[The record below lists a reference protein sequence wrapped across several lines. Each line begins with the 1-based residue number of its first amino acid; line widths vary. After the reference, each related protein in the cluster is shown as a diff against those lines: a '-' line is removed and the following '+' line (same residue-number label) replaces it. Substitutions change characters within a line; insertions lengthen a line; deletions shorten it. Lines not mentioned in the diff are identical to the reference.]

1 MKRGCL
7 ILFAGLLA
15 SVSMMVLADAP
26 VVDLSQSDR
35 TTQSADQNQG
45 TEGNQDADVDSGST
59 QDTYSSSDQSLSLD
73 QRVTKL
79 QNQMDNLANMNLPG
93 KIADLQQQLQQLQG
107 QMQVEQHDLKT
118 LDEQQRNFY
127 QDLDQRLNDL
137 KTLVE
142 KGVPPSSSTTP
153 PSDATDISTPTNT
166 TDTSTSSGNDELKA
180 YQAAFKFI
188 SSKEYDKAVDS
199 LQNFLKKYPNGTYAV
214 NAHYWLGEIYYLQ
227 TKKDQASQE
236 FQTVINDY
244 PTSSKVSDAMLK
256 YGYILRDQGN
266 SAAAQSEFK
275 KIIKTYPSTSAA
287 RLAKLQL
294 NPQLDM
300 SSAADDS

>member
-1 MKRGCL
+1 MKRGFL
-7 ILFAGLLA
+7 IFFAGLLA

-142 KGVPPSSSTTP
+142 NDNTP
-153 PSDATDISTPTNT
+153 VSNAATKTKLNNLNKK
-166 TDTSTSSGNDELKA
+166 TS
-180 YQAAFKFI
+180 
-188 SSKEYDKAVDS
+188 
-199 LQNFLKKYPNGTYAV
+199 
-214 NAHYWLGEIYYLQ
+214 
-227 TKKDQASQE
+227 
-236 FQTVINDY
+236 
-244 PTSSKVSDAMLK
+244 
-256 YGYILRDQGN
+256 
-266 SAAAQSEFK
+266 
-275 KIIKTYPSTSAA
+275 
-287 RLAKLQL
+287 
-294 NPQLDM
+294 
-300 SSAADDS
+300 